1 MWFGTECFVFNF
13 EADPDPGNEDL
24 LIFKQK
30 NFKISLLLF
39 FAIFMLKL
47 DEPLRDKEFL

>member
-1 MWFGTECFVFNF
+1 MCELLCGLEQSALYPFNF
-13 EADPDPGNEDL
+13 EADPDPGHEDL

-39 FAIFMLKL
+39 LL
-47 DEPLRDKEFL
+47 FLS